1 MRPDDVYRLTNVADP
16 RLSPDARTI
25 AYVCGWIDDDSHE
38 PRSAIWSVPVDGSAA
53 PRRLTAGAKRDATPR
68 WSPDGR
74 WLAFTSARGDDP
86 AQLFVLPADGPGES
100 RQLTKMLEAVA
111 SPSWSPDAPRL
122 AFTSRTHDPNDD
134 EDDASKRPPRRVTR
148 LQSRLDHEG
157 WTAGRGDHLDV
168 MWLYGAY

>member
-38 PRSAIWSVPVDGSAA
+38 PRSAIFSVPVDGSAA

-68 WSPDGR
+68 WSPAGR

-86 AQLFVLPADGPGES
+86 AQLFVLPSDGPGES
-100 RQLTKMLEAVA
+100 RQLTRLAESVEAPV
-111 SPSWSPDAPRL
+111 WSPDGSWL
-122 AFTSRTHDPNDD
+122 GVTSRPPDPHDHPRHPA
-134 EDDASKRPPRRVTR
+134 EPPPPPRPPR
-148 LQSRLDHEG
+148 
-157 WTAGRGDHLDV
+157 
-168 MWLYGAY
+168 

>member
-68 WSPDGR
+68 RSPDGR
-74 WLAFTSARGDDP
+74 WLAFTSARGDGP
-86 AQLFVLPADGPGES
+86 AQPFDLPAVGPAES
-100 RQLTKMLEAVA
+100 RQLTRLAESVEAPV
-111 SPSWSPDAPRL
+111 WSPRGAWRGCPARAP
-122 AFTSRTHDPNDD
+122 
-134 EDDASKRPPRRVTR
+134 
-148 LQSRLDHEG
+148 
-157 WTAGRGDHLDV
+157 
-168 MWLYGAY
+168 

>member
-100 RQLTKMLEAVA
+100 SHPTLFPRPSEGPGGPPTGPPPPLPPPPPDPATTK
-111 SPSWSPDAPRL
+111 D
-122 AFTSRTHDPNDD
+122 DP
-134 EDDASKRPPRRVTR
+134 
-148 LQSRLDHEG
+148 
-157 WTAGRGDHLDV
+157 
-168 MWLYGAY
+168 